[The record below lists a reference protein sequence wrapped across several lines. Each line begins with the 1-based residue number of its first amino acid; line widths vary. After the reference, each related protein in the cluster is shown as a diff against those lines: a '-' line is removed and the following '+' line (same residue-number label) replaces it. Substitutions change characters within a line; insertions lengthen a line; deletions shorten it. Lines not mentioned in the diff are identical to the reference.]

1 MNEEKE
7 SRAEENVEEFP
18 EDTWTEDPNFDNRLT
33 GNTDTLMHPTDVRSL
48 NKMHN
53 FAPGE
58 NQIPLEMYQDPHAE
72 YLAFPTIY
80 CGQERPSNK
89 DRLVPVS
96 NSTICKWELRS
107 LDRRAACSI
116 PNLFFKLKKLQIK
129 QIQDK
134 VNLAMRK
141 CQNEGKKV
149 TVKEVLNLQ
158 RLIILFV

>member
-1 MNEEKE
+1 
-7 SRAEENVEEFP
+7 
-18 EDTWTEDPNFDNRLT
+18 
-33 GNTDTLMHPTDVRSL
+33 MHPTDVRSL

>member
-7 SRAEENVEEFP
+7 SRADENVEEFP

-58 NQIPLEMYQDPHAE
+58 NQIPLGMYQDPHAE

-96 NSTICKWELRS
+96 YSTICKWELRS

-116 PNLFFKLKKLQIK
+116 PNLFF
-129 QIQDK
+129 
-134 VNLAMRK
+134 
-141 CQNEGKKV
+141 
-149 TVKEVLNLQ
+149 
-158 RLIILFV
+158 